1 MVLSTSAPASRIAQ
15 NAVMLSNTGLRT
27 RLTLAFAGLAL
38 LIVMT
43 MTVAS
48 QIAFRADFRD
58 YFRDRQLQPAAA
70 LAGQLGERHDRGL
83 PLPSDASQWRTF
95 LDQLPGPSGRMA
107 SRMPDAIGLFRAD
120 REPIVWSADEPPEHL
135 FPIKTRAEIIGW
147 IGFTPVERF
156 GDRLAQRFQQRQLV
170 TTLGIA
176 AALLLAA
183 GLLGILIA
191 RNLLRPVSRL
201 RAGTR
206 ALATGNFRY
215 RLPALR
221 GDELGALARDFNRLA
236 DALERNQQ
244 IRQAM
249 TADVSHELRTPI
261 ATLRAELEAMEDGI
275 RPVDQAAITRL
286 QAQAGQLQRL
296 VEDLYQLSLADAGA
310 LDYHLESVDLR
321 DLLQAITERW
331 DQRFSDAGL
340 TLDLRPGMQAVLVQ
354 GDRTRLAQAID
365 NLMENALRYT
375 DSPGRV
381 EVTIDAQGD
390 DALLQVDDTPP
401 GVTEADRARLFS
413 RLYRPEGSR
422 SRESGGAGLGLSL
435 VERIITAHN
444 GTIDATESSLG
455 GLRLRITLPLEA
467 TAE

>member
-1 MVLSTSAPASRIAQ
+1 
-15 NAVMLSNTGLRT
+15 MLSNAGLRT

-43 MTVAS
+43 MTVTS

-83 PLPSDASQWRTF
+83 PLPGDASQWQTF
-95 LDQLPGPSGRMA
+95 LDQLPGPLGRMA
-107 SRMPDAIGLFRAD
+107 SRMPDAIGLFRTD
-120 REPIVWSADEPPEHL
+120 REPIVWSADEPPEHW
-135 FPIKTRAEIIGW
+135 FPIKNRTETIGW

-206 ALATGNFRY
+206 ALANGDFRY

-275 RPVDQAAITRL
+275 RPVDQEAIKRL

-296 VEDLYQLSLADAGA
+296 VDDLYQLSLADAGA
-310 LDYHLESVDLR
+310 LDYHFESVDLR
-321 DLLQAITERW
+321 NLLQAINERW

-340 TLDLRPGMQAVLVQ
+340 TLDLRLGMQAVPVQ
-354 GDRTRLAQAID
+354 GDRARLTQAID
-365 NLMENALRYT
+365 NLIENALRYT

-390 DALLQVDDTPP
+390 DAMLQVDDTPP
-401 GVTEADRARLFS
+401 GVAEADRARLFS

-422 SRESGGAGLGLSL
+422 SRESGGAGLGLAL